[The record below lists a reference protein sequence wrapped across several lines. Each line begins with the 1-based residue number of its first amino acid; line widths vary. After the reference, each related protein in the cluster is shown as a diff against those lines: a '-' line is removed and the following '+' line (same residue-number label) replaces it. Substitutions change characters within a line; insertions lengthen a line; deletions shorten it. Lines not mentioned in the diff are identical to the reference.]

1 MVTALRD
8 VFRAKG
14 WDGASLS
21 DLSRA
26 TGLSRAALYHHFPN
40 GKADMAAAALDD
52 VERRLGAELFAP
64 LAGEG
69 APEARFARWL
79 DGIAAYYRNGDL
91 GCLLGALSLG
101 QDEHKLRPRVE
112 DGFTRWIEALARLAD
127 ERGAAPADARASAV
141 AVVALIQGA
150 LTLARATSSSAPFET
165 ALRAA
170 PHILFGNRSA

>member
-1 MVTALRD
+1 MVMAVRD

-21 DLSRA
+21 ALSRA

-40 GKADMAAAALDD
+40 GKADMAEAALDD

-64 LAGEG
+64 LAEDGP
-69 APEARFARWL
+69 PEARFARWL
-79 DGIAAYYRNGDL
+79 EGIAAYYLNGDL
-91 GCLLGALSLG
+91 GCLLGALTLG
-101 QDEHKLRPRVE
+101 QEEHKLGPRVE
-112 DGFTRWIEALARLAD
+112 RGFERWIEALARLAE
-127 ERGAAPADARASAV
+127 ERGAEQADAHVAAV

-150 LTLARATSSSAPFET
+150 LTMARAAPGGAAFET

-170 PHILFGNRSA
+170 PDILFRRG